1 MNHIEADYIKQFGGT
16 LMTKG
21 KSIHALVILMFTQFI
36 SGGVTNTKGI
46 VLDQVENDLG
56 LDMSEFGLVV
66 FIFQL
71 GFTLASLIIGY
82 YTDKKGLR
90 LMTIVGSIIMGLG
103 FFGTGIAPNIL
114 FFLGFY
120 MIVGFGLGALGV
132 ASNSIIPV
140 AYPNNQN
147 RMFNF
152 AMGIYGLGMVVFPQ
166 FLNYMFQFASWRYFY
181 IGIAIALIAVI
192 IYITTV
198 AFPDGK
204 VEKIDLKAFIPMLKD
219 AQFVF
224 LLFFLM
230 FEVSAEVSFMN
241 FFPSYL
247 KSLDLGVGTAAK
259 EDMVATILS
268 IFSIFFMIGRL
279 GVAYLTNWI
288 NERLILITFSAGS
301 LIMVGAGF
309 LVATSFPYL
318 FAGAGLFFSTLF
330 PTATAFG
337 TKISKT
343 GGSALGLIYIAAG
356 IGGGLAGYIVG
367 VASEIFGMAGG
378 FSVVLIF
385 LALMLLTSFFMN
397 AEKSN
402 QHQAG

>member
-1 MNHIEADYIKQFGGT
+1 
-16 LMTKG
+16 MTKG
-21 KSIHALVILMFTQFI
+21 KSIHALIILMFTQFI

-46 VLDQVENDLG
+46 VLDQVEKDLG

-71 GFTLASLIIGY
+71 GFTLASVVIGY

-90 LMTIVGSIIMGLG
+90 TMTIIGAIIMGLG
-103 FFGTGIAPNIL
+103 FLGTGLAPNIM

-132 ASNSIIPV
+132 ASNAIIPA
-140 AYPNNQN
+140 AYPKKQNQ
-147 RMFNF
+147 MFNF
-152 AMGIYGLGMVVFPQ
+152 AMGVYGLGMVLFPQ

-181 IGIAIALIAVI
+181 IGIAVSLVAVI
-192 IYITTV
+192 IYITSV
-198 AFPDGK
+198 AFPSGK
-204 VEKIDLKAFIPMLKD
+204 AEKIDLKAFIPMLKD

-224 LLFFLM
+224 LMIFLV
-230 FEVSAEVSFMN
+230 FQVSAEVSFMN
-241 FFPSYL
+241 FFPTYL
-247 KSLDLGVGTAAK
+247 KSLDLGGMSTADK

-268 IFSIFFMIGRL
+268 VFSIFFMAGRL

-288 NERLILITFSAGS
+288 NERIILITFSAGA
-301 LIMVGAGF
+301 LLMVGASF
-309 LVATSFPYL
+309 LVAENFPYL

-337 TKISKT
+337 TQLSKT

-356 IGGGLAGYIVG
+356 IGGGIAGYIIG
-367 VASEIFGMAGG
+367 LASEAFGMAGG
-378 FSVVLIF
+378 FSIVIIF
-385 LALMLLTSFFMN
+385 LALMFITTFFLN
-397 AEKSN
+397 SKKST
-402 QHQAG
+402 QTQA